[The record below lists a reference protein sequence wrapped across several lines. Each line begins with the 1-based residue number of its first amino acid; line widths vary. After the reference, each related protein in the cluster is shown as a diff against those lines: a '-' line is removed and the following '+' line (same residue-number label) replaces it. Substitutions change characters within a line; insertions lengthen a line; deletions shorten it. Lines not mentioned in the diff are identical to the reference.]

1 MRKFIITILRFSL
14 VFLVV
19 SAITVSFLTKI
30 VERVEF
36 PDSDMYYSDEFDYA
50 FKEKNIELLALGN
63 SKLLSALDKSTLE
76 DELNMKCAI
85 LGYSSANISISKL
98 TLESYLNKCIEKPKM
113 ILLEVSWFTFNDSR
127 TGFHKIGQELLLRDL
142 HLWVNVF
149 KYQPSITH
157 NLGYIIIQEMFGL
170 LNFQRNEIRK
180 NYGLRFKECSPISK
194 DYEFDLVS
202 FSKVFPD
209 SVAGINDLLIKDYES
224 IINLCNKYDIE
235 LVLFTTPE
243 DESYSRLQLD
253 RMEIKRIFQKTKR
266 ENQNVVYLDYAPFGD
281 LWNKNHEMW
290 LGDSHHL
297 NCKQLFTN
305 VLTKDI
311 KLMIRK
317 RPS

>member
-1 MRKFIITILRFSL
+1 M
-14 VFLVV
+14 FLVV
-19 SAITVSFLTKI
+19 AAITIQFLTNI

-36 PDSDMYYSDEFDYA
+36 PDSDMYYSEEFDYA
-50 FKEKNIELLALGN
+50 FKEKNLELLALGN
-63 SKLLSALDKSTLE
+63 SKLLSALDKSTIE
-76 DELNMKCAI
+76 DELNMKSAI

-127 TGFHKIGQELLLRDL
+127 THFHKIGQELLLRDL
-142 HLWVNVF
+142 HLLVNVF
-149 KYQPSITH
+149 KYKPKITS
-157 NLGYIIIQEMFGL
+157 NLVDNITYNMFRL

-180 NYGLRFKECSPISK
+180 NYGLKFKECSPHSK
-194 DYEFDLVS
+194 DYEFDFVS

-209 SVAGINDLLIKDYES
+209 SVAGINDLLLKDYES
-224 IINLCNKYDIE
+224 IVNLCNKYDIE
-235 LVLFTTPE
+235 LVLFTAPE

-253 RMEIKRIFQKTKR
+253 RMEIKRIFHKTNR
-266 ENQNVVYLDYAPFGD
+266 ENQNVVFLDYAPFGD

-290 LGDSHHL
+290 LRDSHHL
-297 NCKQLFTN
+297 NCKQLFTS

-311 KLMIRK
+311 KLIIRK